1 MRQLYVYMN
10 DLKAGVLTENTPG
23 KEYTFSVMTRTIF
36 QLKTLPFL
44 SLFPKERN
52 PIRMNICFLSSRT
65 CCQKVLTVGA
75 FAVR

>member
-23 KEYTFSVMTRTIF
+23 KNILSVMTRTIF

>member
-23 KEYTFSVMTRTIF
+23 KEYTFCYDENY
-36 QLKTLPFL
+36 L

>member
-10 DLKAGVLTENTPG
+10 DLKAGVLTETLEKNIL
-23 KEYTFSVMTRTIF
+23 SVMTRTIF